1 MNFNQN
7 FIKKEADLRNSEIK
21 ISEISE
27 SLKLEKEAILSQTEI
42 LNQLKT
48 ELAKTSAESNA
59 QIQKIAEQNE
69 LNQKQNNEIKDL
81 QNEKNNLIAL
91 KSELSA
97 QNESLQKLLDSQKE
111 EIVKIQEEAKLQFE
125 NLANKILE
133 EKTEKFTTLNQNNLK
148 TILEPFQEKISELK
162 NRVNEAYE
170 KENKERFSLA
180 EKVKELAELNQQISE
195 DAKKLTRALKG
206 ESKTQGNWGEMIL
219 ESILEKSGLVK
230 GREYFLEHQLTD
242 ENNKVIF
249 SEFSGKKMRPDAVI
263 KYPDERNVI
272 IDSKV
277 SLTAFTELVD
287 ETDSEVYA
295 TKLNQHLA
303 SVKNHIQQLS
313 QKAYDDYGKSLDFVM
328 MFIPSEP
335 AYIAAMQADSNL
347 WNYAY
352 ERRILLLNPSNLITS
367 LKLIAD
373 LWKREYQSRN
383 AMEIAERGAK
393 LYDKFVGFVE
403 NLEKIGKNID
413 NAKNSYNDAYKQLS
427 TGNDNLIVQKLTK
440 NEAAIGI
447 FGYSFLAENKDKV
460 LGITVDNIS
469 PTVETIAS
477 GKYPV
482 ARSMYFYIK
491 NQHSKDVPA
500 LKEYTNLFMSEK
512 MIGDDGILS
521 ELGLIPLTSD
531 VRSKARNKVLNSEKL
546 TIEELKH

>member
-1 MNFNQN
+1 MEILYIMLAFILGAVLAYFILKSSSVSRKSYEELQQN
-7 FIKKEADLRNSEIK
+7 FIKKDADFSNAESK
-21 ISEISE
+21 I
-27 SLKLEKEAILSQTEI
+27 LEI
-42 LNQLKT
+42 LEQLKEEKNT
-48 ELAKTSAESNA
+48 NVSQAEILTQLQNELAKISAENNA
-59 QIQKIAEQNE
+59 QNQKIAEQAE
-69 LNQKQNNEIKDL
+69 LNQKQNAEIKDL
-81 QNEKNNLIAL
+81 QLEKNNLIAI

-97 QNESLQKLLDSQKE
+97 QNENLQKLLDTQKE

-133 EKTEKFTTLNQNNLK
+133 EKTTKFTEQNQKNLK

-206 ESKTQGNWGEMIL
+206 EAKTQGNWGEMIL

-242 ENNKVIF
+242 ENNKALY
-249 SEFSGKKMRPDAVI
+249 SEFSGKKMRPDAVV

-287 ETDSEVYA
+287 ETDAEVYA
-295 TKLNQHLA
+295 IKLNQHL
-303 SVKNHIQQLS
+303 SSIKNHINQLS

-335 AYIAAMQADSNL
+335 AYIAAMQADQNL
-347 WNYAY
+347 WNFAY

-413 NAKNSYNDAYKQLS
+413 NAKNSYTDAYKQLS
-427 TGNDNLIVQKLTK
+427 TGNDNLIIQTQKLRT
-440 NEAAIGI
+440 
-447 FGYSFLAENKDKV
+447 
-460 LGITVDNIS
+460 LGI
-469 PTVETIAS
+469 
-477 GKYPV
+477 
-482 ARSMYFYIK
+482 K
-491 NQHSKDVPA
+491 NKKQLPNS
-500 LKEYTNLFMSEK
+500 LTEEMGNQINFSE
-512 MIGDDGILS
+512 
-521 ELGLIPLTSD
+521 E
-531 VRSKARNKVLNSEKL
+531 
-546 TIEELKH
+546 